1 MIDVNELGPRIVLY
15 FGKNLKFHLSEGTL
29 FGFILAAVLA
39 VVGIWLGSSLQKVP
53 RGKQVFAEALVSWIY
68 KFADENLER
77 RYGKN
82 FAPFLGS
89 LFIWLIF
96 ANSFGLLGQR
106 PITADINVTAGLAVM
121 CFTVIQVMAIKNLG
135 IRGRVEELGDP
146 FYGILPINI
155 ISEFVFPFTLALRLF
170 GNIFGGMIVIDLW
183 MKLMEYLSYQFF
195 SIPILRAVTVI
206 PLNLFF
212 DIFEPL
218 VQAYIFITLTAINLE
233 EGLSGMSYETA
244 EKRRLKREAKKYRKD
259 SYKILDKSQ

>member
-1 MIDVNELGPRIVLY
+1 M
-15 FGKNLKFHLSEGTL
+15 
-29 FGFILAAVLA
+29 
-39 VVGIWLGSSLQKVP
+39 
-53 RGKQVFAEALVSWIY
+53 
-68 KFADENLER
+68 
-77 RYGKN
+77 
-82 FAPFLGS
+82 
-89 LFIWLIF
+89 
-96 ANSFGLLGQR
+96 GQR

-233 EGLSGMSYETA
+233 EGLAGMSYETA
-244 EKRRLKREAKKYRKD
+244 EKRRLKREAKKHRKE
-259 SYKILDKSQ
+259 SYNISDKSQ